1 MVASKLAPS
10 GTDQSLAPAN
20 EVERLRLILDKQPSC
35 LMRVAFDGRVLAVSD
50 HAMSLLGVRELV
62 QVLDTNLVQ
71 RLRGDAVAETWAEFV
86 TRVTQSGSAS
96 AESELEDFGGS
107 TRAVTLQGVAL
118 PDHPDGL
125 ESMLLTI
132 RDISTA
138 KRLEASL
145 EEEEGL
151 RRSLQSALSDATATV
166 ETLRKNL
173 VALATER
180 KELQAALDTVL
191 VQRPQIAQSVEQLR
205 GALVAIMEAAALVRQ
220 PKNKDT
226 K

>member
-1 MVASKLAPS
+1 MASNLAPS
-10 GTDQSLAPAN
+10 GTERAASPAS
-20 EVERLRLILDKQPSC
+20 EVERLRAILDKQPSC
-35 LMRVAFDGRVLAVSD
+35 LLRVALDGRLLAVSD
-50 HAMSLLGVRELV
+50 HALSLLGARDLG
-62 QVLDTNLVQ
+62 QVLDTNFVE
-71 RLRGDAVAETWAEFV
+71 RLRGDTVAATWSEFV

-96 AESELEDFGGS
+96 AESELEEFGGS
-107 TRAVTLQGVAL
+107 RRAVTLQGVAL
-118 PDHPDGL
+118 QDHPDGMP
-125 ESMLLTI
+125 SLLVTV

-138 KRLEASL
+138 RRLEASL

-180 KELQAALDTVL
+180 KELQTALDTVL

-205 GALVAIMEAAALVRQ
+205 GALTAIMEAAATARQ
-220 PKNKDT
+220 PKDKDA

>member
-1 MVASKLAPS
+1 VVASKLAPS
-10 GTDQSLAPAN
+10 GSDRAAAPAS
-20 EVERLRLILDKQPSC
+20 EIERLRLILDKQPSC

-50 HAMSLLGVRELV
+50 HAMSLLGVRELG
-62 QVLDTNLVQ
+62 QVLDTNLVE
-71 RLRGDAVAETWAEFV
+71 RLRGDAVAETWTEFV

-96 AESELEDFGGS
+96 AESELEEFGGS

-151 RRSLQSALSDATATV
+151 RRSLQSALNDATATV

-173 VALATER
+173 IALATER
-180 KELQAALDTVL
+180 KELQGALDTVL
-191 VQRPQIAQSVEQLR
+191 VQRPQIAQSVDQLR
-205 GALVAIMEAAALVRQ
+205 SALVAIMEAAALARQ